1 MNKSVSWV
9 IIFGVSLLQVAYA
22 ALPEIPVGDYQFF
35 GYSPYL
41 LSFYFSLAV
50 LAVFT
55 LSASAVL
62 FRVDISDKSIPLK
75 ILRFLYTASVMAV
88 AIKALALLMGWSWS
102 MTRDFLFPNLSNT
115 GKLFWEIGLPSIFF
129 IGFCIIGK
137 VSPKVLRFIAAIG
150 FTVTALL
157 CIRIYQD
164 LGVVYTPRWVSVEKQ
179 LSQTTQS
186 RKVVWVIFDEFDPE
200 IAFDQKN
207 IDKLPNFKQL
217 LKRSVYHTN
226 LYGPS
231 SQTRLS
237 VPSMLMGLAG
247 KGVKVDGTAKIF
259 LEDQAGKFASFDF
272 ENTIFSQL
280 SLAGFNSSILGFYIP
295 YCEIFKQVKCISF
308 PWDYQFNP
316 LSAIE
321 FVYGMRPAINALQDN
336 ITYAGDPMG
345 AITKDQYENL
355 DHVIND
361 PESDFIFMHLN
372 IPHLPGNYS
381 RKMLDEK
388 GLDPYIANL
397 HLADLFLEKILRDV
411 NQQVGKKTLLILNS
425 DHWNRKRS
433 GGPYPALFIASISG
447 QDGAIELIRPTSGIY
462 IKDLV
467 REYLNGKISTN
478 QEIADYFKDKSY
490 HDVYE
495 LKHDRNSKKIF

>member
-164 LGVVYTPRWVSVEKQ
+164 IGVVYTPRWVSVEKQ

-207 IDKLPNFKQL
+207 IDKL
-217 LKRSVYHTN
+217 
-226 LYGPS
+226 LY
-231 SQTRLS
+231 
-237 VPSMLMGLAG
+237 
-247 KGVKVDGTAKIF
+247 
-259 LEDQAGKFASFDF
+259 
-272 ENTIFSQL
+272 N
-280 SLAGFNSSILGFYIP
+280 
-295 YCEIFKQVKCISF
+295 
-308 PWDYQFNP
+308 
-316 LSAIE
+316 
-321 FVYGMRPAINALQDN
+321 
-336 ITYAGDPMG
+336 
-345 AITKDQYENL
+345 
-355 DHVIND
+355 
-361 PESDFIFMHLN
+361 
-372 IPHLPGNYS
+372 
-381 RKMLDEK
+381 
-388 GLDPYIANL
+388 
-397 HLADLFLEKILRDV
+397 
-411 NQQVGKKTLLILNS
+411 
-425 DHWNRKRS
+425 
-433 GGPYPALFIASISG
+433 
-447 QDGAIELIRPTSGIY
+447 
-462 IKDLV
+462 
-467 REYLNGKISTN
+467 
-478 QEIADYFKDKSY
+478 
-490 HDVYE
+490 
-495 LKHDRNSKKIF
+495 